1 MIWRWLGL
9 SKDSYRPEKDIGPY
23 FNYRLAVRLEL
34 TQRPGVFAI
43 LANLLAEEGASIGAV
58 DMVSATKTKVVR
70 DITLDTKSEEHAQRV
85 LDRLGKL
92 PDVKVLSASDRIF
105 MLHLGGK
112 IQMGSKFQITTRN
125 TLSMAYTPGV
135 GRVSQAIAKDP
146 NLAYRFT
153 IKSNCVAVVTDG
165 SAILGLGDLGSAAA
179 LPVIARIT
187 VTTVSK
193 KKSDLEPLRPASPL
207 IP

>member
-43 LANLLAEEGASIGAV
+43 VANLMAEEGASIGAV

-92 PDVKVLSASDRIF
+92 PDVKVLSASDRIPHSGWPIGPSVTSVNEK
-105 MLHLGGK
+105 LWEVA
-112 IQMGSKFQITTRN
+112 GSDR
-125 TLSMAYTPGV
+125 
-135 GRVSQAIAKDP
+135 
-146 NLAYRFT
+146 
-153 IKSNCVAVVTDG
+153 
-165 SAILGLGDLGSAAA
+165 
-179 LPVIARIT
+179 
-187 VTTVSK
+187 SK
-193 KKSDLEPLRPASPL
+193 PRPRRAQ
-207 IP
+207 